1 MCANGPRDRALRP
14 PHRRRGRAAA
24 RRRRHRPDHSEAVPE
39 AGGAHRLRPGPVLR
53 LALPARRQ
61 RELRLRAQPAR
72 GPGRDHPAGRGELRV
87 RLIAGA
93 RGVGA
98 RRVRLPRDPRP
109 IVRGYLLRELLPER
123 SVGSA
128 PFIRGDRRAAAPLCG
143 RGRSLPAVDRSHG
156 AARRRRRGVR
166 RSIHHRRLPP
176 GDAAAR
182 PGRDRAHVAGG
193 RADRCVRTRS
203 AFGGG
208 VVKSYAIA
216 VLPGDG
222 IGPEVT
228 AEAERV
234 LQAAGQ
240 RFEITFTV
248 SHFPVGAA
256 AVEAAGDP
264 LPEETRAAVRRANA
278 VLLGA
283 VGSPGLEHAPRHLK
297 PETGLLALRA
307 LLGVYANLRPVTV
320 LAPLVDRSPLKPDR
334 LHGVD
339 VLIVR
344 ELTGGLYYGEPRGRD
359 GSRAVNTLVYSTME
373 IERVARVA
381 FDAARR
387 RRRLVT
393 SVDTANVLEVSQL
406 WRETV
411 TAVGREY
418 PDVRLEHLYVDYAA
432 MRLVSEP
439 AAFDVLLTENM
450 FGDILSDEAAVL
462 VGSLGL
468 LPSASLGAG
477 AGLFEPIHGSAPDIA
492 GKGVAN
498 PIGAI
503 ASVALLL
510 RYGLRSPEAADA
522 VDQAIGAVLDAGART
537 RDIAAVGEAVIGTRE
552 MGERITDLVRNAEC
566 GVRSE
571 GTPAHSAL
579 HTPHSALE

>member
-1 MCANGPRDRALRP
+1 
-14 PHRRRGRAAA
+14 
-24 RRRRHRPDHSEAVPE
+24 VT
-39 AGGAHRLRPGPVLR
+39 
-53 LALPARRQ
+53 Q
-61 RELRLRAQPAR
+61 
-72 GPGRDHPAGRGELRV
+72 
-87 RLIAGA
+87 
-93 RGVGA
+93 
-98 RRVRLPRDPRP
+98 
-109 IVRGYLLRELLPER
+109 Y
-123 SVGSA
+123 SV
-128 PFIRGDRRAAAPLCG
+128 
-143 RGRSLPAVDRSHG
+143 
-156 AARRRRRGVR
+156 
-166 RSIHHRRLPP
+166 
-176 GDAAAR
+176 
-182 PGRDRAHVAGG
+182 
-193 RADRCVRTRS
+193 
-203 AFGGG
+203 
-208 VVKSYAIA
+208 A

-234 LQAAGQ
+234 LRAAGQ
-240 RFEITFTV
+240 RFDVSFTM
-248 SHFPVGAA
+248 SHFPIGAA
-256 AVEAAGDP
+256 GVASAGDP

-283 VGSPGLEHAPRHLK
+283 VGAPGLEHAPRHLR

-334 LHGVD
+334 LEGVD

-359 GSRAVNTLVYSTME
+359 AAGSRAVNTLVYTVPE

-393 SVDTANVLEVSQL
+393 SVDKANVLEVSQL

-411 TAVGREY
+411 TAVGCEY

-432 MRLVSEP
+432 MRLVSDP

-503 ASVALLL
+503 ASVAMLL
-510 RYGLRSPEAADA
+510 RYGLRLTEAADA
-522 VDQAIGAVLDAGART
+522 VDQAIRAVLDAGART
-537 RDIAAVGEAVIGTRE
+537 RDIAEPGAPAIGTRE
-552 MGERITDLVRNAEC
+552 MGERIAGVVLKECGMRNAEC
-566 GVRSE
+566 GIE
-571 GTPAHSAL
+571 GRTSI
-579 HTPHSALE
+579 PHSTFRIPHSPEAP

>member
-1 MCANGPRDRALRP
+1 
-14 PHRRRGRAAA
+14 
-24 RRRRHRPDHSEAVPE
+24 V
-39 AGGAHRLRPGPVLR
+39 VT
-53 LALPARRQ
+53 Q
-61 RELRLRAQPAR
+61 
-72 GPGRDHPAGRGELRV
+72 
-87 RLIAGA
+87 
-93 RGVGA
+93 
-98 RRVRLPRDPRP
+98 
-109 IVRGYLLRELLPER
+109 Y
-123 SVGSA
+123 SV
-128 PFIRGDRRAAAPLCG
+128 
-143 RGRSLPAVDRSHG
+143 
-156 AARRRRRGVR
+156 
-166 RSIHHRRLPP
+166 
-176 GDAAAR
+176 
-182 PGRDRAHVAGG
+182 
-193 RADRCVRTRS
+193 
-203 AFGGG
+203 
-208 VVKSYAIA
+208 A

-234 LQAAGQ
+234 LRAAGQ
-240 RFEITFTV
+240 RFDVSFTM
-248 SHFPVGAA
+248 SHVPIGAA
-256 AVEAAGDP
+256 GVASAGDP

-283 VGSPGLEHAPRHLK
+283 VGAPGLEHAPRHLK

-334 LHGVD
+334 LEGVD

-359 GSRAVNTLVYSTME
+359 AAGSRAVNTLVYTVPE

-393 SVDTANVLEVSQL
+393 SVDKANVLEVSQL

-411 TAVGREY
+411 TAVGCEY

-432 MRLVSEP
+432 MRLVSDP

-503 ASVALLL
+503 ASVAMLL
-510 RYGLRSPEAADA
+510 RYGLRLPEAADA
-522 VDQAIGAVLDAGART
+522 VDQAIRAVLDAGART
-537 RDIAAVGEAVIGTRE
+537 RDIAEPGAPVLSTSE
-552 MGERITDLVRNAEC
+552 MGSRIADLVLNDC
-566 GVRSE
+566 GLRTADCGFDGGGSN
-571 GTPAHSAL
+571 PQSAIAN
-579 HTPHSALE
+579 PQSGDAP